1 MDMCLN
7 VWYRLDLRGK
17 LKFGGTSE
25 GVLIDAF
32 SDGRLCS
39 VVMEHVLPEYFQ
51 NLVRCSSNG
60 ARFDL
65 NMVTDVPW
73 MFRTIEL
80 KCNTTN
86 GIKFI
91 QSKNIGVGREFDETD
106 NLKWIKRTD
115 AFLVCDISEF
125 PIVNLKLVD
134 SVEIIG
140 IAGFKLSSGD
150 CRNKFFKGHC
160 VEIDKE

>member
-7 VWYRLDLRGK
+7 VWYRLDLRGE
-17 LKFGGTSE
+17 LKFGEATE

-39 VVMEHVLPEYFQ
+39 VMMEHVLPEYFG
-51 NLVRCSSNG
+51 NLVRCNSNG

-65 NMVTDVPW
+65 KMVTNVPW

-91 QSKNIGVGREFDETD
+91 QSKNLGVGREVDGDD
-106 NLKWIKRTD
+106 NLKWVKRND

-134 SVEIIG
+134 SVEIIKIEG
-140 IAGFKLSSGD
+140 SKLTAKD
-150 CRNKFFKGHC
+150 CRNKFFNGHC
-160 VEIDKE
+160 VEV

>member
-7 VWYRLDLRGK
+7 VWYRLDLRDE
-17 LKFGGTSE
+17 LKFGEATE

-39 VVMEHVLPEYFQ
+39 VMMEHVLPEYFG
-51 NLVRCSSNG
+51 NLVRCNSNG

-65 NMVTDVPW
+65 KMVTNVPW

-91 QSKNIGVGREFDETD
+91 QSKNLGVGREVDEDD
-106 NLKWIKRTD
+106 NLKWVKRTD

-134 SVEIIG
+134 SVEIIK
-140 IAGFKLSSGD
+140 IEGFKLTARD
-150 CRNKFFKGHC
+150 CRNKFFNGHC
-160 VEIDKE
+160 VEVF

>member
-1 MDMCLN
+1 M
-7 VWYRLDLRGK
+7 
-17 LKFGGTSE
+17 
-25 GVLIDAF
+25 LIDAF

-39 VVMEHVLPEYFQ
+39 VMMEHVLPEYFG
-51 NLVRCSSNG
+51 NLVRCNSNG

-65 NMVTDVPW
+65 KMVTNVPW

-91 QSKNIGVGREFDETD
+91 QSKNLGVGREVDEDD
-106 NLKWIKRTD
+106 NLKWVKRTD

-134 SVEIIG
+134 SVEIIK
-140 IAGFKLSSGD
+140 IEGFKLTARD
-150 CRNKFFKGHC
+150 CRNKFFNGHC
-160 VEIDKE
+160 VGVF

>member
-7 VWYRLDLRGK
+7 VWYRLDLRDE
-17 LKFGGTSE
+17 LKFGEATE

-39 VVMEHVLPEYFQ
+39 VMMEHVLPEYFG
-51 NLVRCSSNG
+51 NLVRCNSNG

-65 NMVTDVPW
+65 KMVTNVPW

-91 QSKNIGVGREFDETD
+91 QSKNLGVGREVDEDD
-106 NLKWIKRTD
+106 NLKWVKRTD

-134 SVEIIG
+134 SVEIIKIEG
-140 IAGFKLSSGD
+140 S
-150 CRNKFFKGHC
+150 N
-160 VEIDKE
+160 

>member
-51 NLVRCSSNG
+51 NLVLNIHGTSVTIFKSNL
-60 ARFDL
+60 APL
-65 NMVTDVPW
+65 ELH
-73 MFRTIEL
+73 RT
-80 KCNTTN
+80 
-86 GIKFI
+86 KF
-91 QSKNIGVGREFDETD
+91 
-106 NLKWIKRTD
+106 
-115 AFLVCDISEF
+115 
-125 PIVNLKLVD
+125 
-134 SVEIIG
+134 
-140 IAGFKLSSGD
+140 
-150 CRNKFFKGHC
+150 
-160 VEIDKE
+160 

>member
-7 VWYRLDLRGK
+7 VWYRLDLRDE
-17 LKFGGTSE
+17 LKFGGASE

-39 VVMEHVLPEYFQ
+39 VMMEHVLPEYFG
-51 NLVRCSSNG
+51 NLVRCNSNG

-65 NMVTDVPW
+65 KMVTNVPW

-91 QSKNIGVGREFDETD
+91 LFARRNPRHS
-106 NLKWIKRTD
+106 
-115 AFLVCDISEF
+115 
-125 PIVNLKLVD
+125 
-134 SVEIIG
+134 
-140 IAGFKLSSGD
+140 
-150 CRNKFFKGHC
+150 CRGSN
-160 VEIDKE
+160 ELDKERKL

>member
-65 NMVTDVPW
+65 KMVTDVPW

-80 KCNTTN
+80 KCNTTSLAPPN
-86 GIKFI
+86 F
-91 QSKNIGVGREFDETD
+91 
-106 NLKWIKRTD
+106 NLHLR
-115 AFLVCDISEF
+115 
-125 PIVNLKLVD
+125 
-134 SVEIIG
+134 
-140 IAGFKLSSGD
+140 SS
-150 CRNKFFKGHC
+150 RYHTFRHMSIFANSNF
-160 VEIDKE
+160 

>member
-7 VWYRLDLRGK
+7 VWYRLDLRGN
-17 LKFGGTSE
+17 LKFGNSSE
-25 GVLIDAF
+25 GVLINTF

-39 VVMEHVLPEYFQ
+39 VIMEHVLPEYFS
-51 NLVRCSSNG
+51 NLVRCNSNG
-60 ARFDL
+60 SKFDL
-65 NMVTDVPW
+65 KMVIDVPW
-73 MFRTIEL
+73 MFRAIEL

-91 QSKNIGVGREFDETD
+91 QSKNLGVGREVDETD

-134 SVEIIG
+134 SVEIIK
-140 IAGFKLSSGD
+140 IEGFKLTARD
-150 CRNKFFKGHC
+150 CRNKFFNGHC
-160 VEIDKE
+160 VEVF

>member
-7 VWYRLDLRGK
+7 VWYRLDLRGE
-17 LKFGGTSE
+17 LKFGEATE

-39 VVMEHVLPEYFQ
+39 VMMEHVLPEYFG
-51 NLVRCSSNG
+51 NLVRCNSNG

-65 NMVTDVPW
+65 KMVTNVPW

-91 QSKNIGVGREFDETD
+91 QSKNLGVGREVDEDD
-106 NLKWIKRTD
+106 NLKWVKRTD

-134 SVEIIG
+134 SVEIIK
-140 IAGFKLSSGD
+140 IEGFKLTARD
-150 CRNKFFKGHC
+150 CRNKFFNGHC
-160 VEIDKE
+160 VEVF

>member
-7 VWYRLDLRGK
+7 VWYRLDLRDE
-17 LKFGGTSE
+17 LKFGEATE

-39 VVMEHVLPEYFQ
+39 VMMEHVLPEYFG
-51 NLVRCSSNG
+51 NLVRCNSNG

-65 NMVTDVPW
+65 KMVTNVPW

-91 QSKNIGVGREFDETD
+91 QSKNLGVGREVDEDD
-106 NLKWIKRTD
+106 NLKWVKRTD

-134 SVEIIG
+134 SVEIIKIG
-140 IAGFKLSSGD
+140 GFKLTARD
-150 CRNKFFKGHC
+150 CRNKFFNGHC
-160 VEIDKE
+160 VEVF

>member
-1 MDMCLN
+1 MCLN
-7 VWYRLDLRGK
+7 VWYRINLRGK
-17 LKFGGTSE
+17 LQFGSSSE
-25 GVLIDAF
+25 SVLIDAF

-39 VVMEHVLPEYFQ
+39 VMMEHALPEYFS
-51 NLVRCSSNG
+51 NLVRCNSNG

-65 NMVTDVPW
+65 KMVTGCPW

-80 KCNTTN
+80 KCNTSN

-91 QSKNIGVGREFDETD
+91 QSKNLGVGREIDEDD
-106 NLKWIKRTD
+106 NLKWIKITD

-140 IAGFKLSSGD
+140 IEGFKMTAKE
-150 CRNKFFKGHC
+150 CRSKFFKGHC
-160 VEIDKE
+160 VEV

>member
-17 LKFGGTSE
+17 LKFGGASE

-65 NMVTDVPW
+65 KMVTDVPW

-80 KCNTTN
+80 KCNTAN

-91 QSKNIGVGREFDETD
+91 QSKNIGVGRDFDEAD
-106 NLKWIKRTD
+106 NLNWIKRTD

-140 IAGFKLSSGD
+140 IDGFKMAAKD
-150 CRNKFFKGHC
+150 CRKRFFRGHC
-160 VEIDKE
+160 VNVG